1 MLPKHPS
8 DQSNTFL
15 TMVQQLMLNNSFK
28 IGTQHRPR
36 IKTEEDSWSVVG
48 CASTEPTNTSYPITT
63 HTPNSN
69 WKTDETR
76 PRPRK
81 RKNLKLGAKRS
92 TGKFTGKVP
101 GKFTGDNPAIDL
113 NPALDSV
120 GPSIHTDVRVCPSAH
135 TGRLWLSVRTHRT
148 SGCPSV
154 HISARWPFP
163 WTVRVILAHV
173 GCLFSTHRTS
183 VGVRQHT
190 HDVRGLSISTRIST
204 LALPVDCLGDF
215 GPRGLSVQ
223 YTQDVCGYPSA
234 HTGRP
239 RTVRVCPCVSVCV
252 RVSVSTHRTS
262 VAVRQHTQD
271 VHGLSISIHISTL
284 ALPVDCSGDFGP
296 RGLSV
301 QYTQDIRGCPSA
313 HTGCPCTVRVC
324 PCVRQHTQDVRGRP
338 SAHTGRPW
346 TVHHTHRTSVA
357 VLQHT
362 QDVRQHT
369 QDVRGCPSGHT
380 GRPWLAI
387 STRPW
392 LAHQYTYQHAG
403 TVRGL
408 PISTYISMLTTHIS
422 MLALPVDCPCTDF
435 GQLMHH
441 VSTHISMLVLPMDC
455 PCTEFGQLMHQV
467 STYISMLALPVDCPC
482 TDFGQLM
489 HHVSTHISM
498 LALPVDCPCTD
509 FGQLMHHVS
518 THISMLALP
527 VNCSCTDLDMSSS
540 FDGLDCPSPVNIFP
554 WYDRGQAYTWASV
567 LKGCFWVLMLPPGCF
582 WPRLVHMRAAFHR
595 PI

>member
-1 MLPKHPS
+1 M
-8 DQSNTFL
+8 
-15 TMVQQLMLNNSFK
+15 
-28 IGTQHRPR
+28 
-36 IKTEEDSWSVVG
+36 
-48 CASTEPTNTSYPITT
+48 
-63 HTPNSN
+63 
-69 WKTDETR
+69 DETR

-81 RKNLKLGAKRS
+81 REKFKLGAKRS
-92 TGKFTGKVP
+92 AGKFAGKVP
-101 GKFTGDNPAIDL
+101 RKFTGDNPAIDL

-120 GPSIHTDVRVCPSAH
+120 GPSSPTLHT
-135 TGRLWLSVRTHRT
+135 RLGDF
-148 SGCPSV
+148 GCP
-154 HISARWPFP
+154 W
-163 WTVRVILAHV
+163 VILAHV
-173 GCLFSTHRTS
+173 GCLFSTH
-183 VGVRQHT
+183 
-190 HDVRGLSISTRIST
+190 
-204 LALPVDCLGDF
+204 
-215 GPRGLSVQ
+215 
-223 YTQDVCGYPSA
+223 
-234 HTGRP
+234 GRP
-239 RTVRVCPCVSVCV
+239 C
-252 RVSVSTHRTS
+252 VSVSTHRTS
-262 VAVRQHTQD
+262 VAVRQDTQD
-271 VHGLSISIHISTL
+271 VRLSISTHISTL

-313 HTGCPCTVRVC
+313 HTRRPWTALQYTYQHAGPSCGLFGTQRTSVAVRQHTQDVRVLSVCVRVSVSTHRTSVAVRQHKQDVHGLSISIHISTLALPADCSGYFGPCGLSVQYTHDVRGCPSAHTGRLCTVRVC
-324 PCVRQHTQDVRGRP
+324 PCVSVCPSAHTGRLWPSVSTHRTSMHCPSVHISARWPFMWTVRDVCGCP
-338 SAHTGRPW
+338 SAHTGRPSA
-346 TVHHTHRTSVA
+346 HR
-357 VLQHT
+357 
-362 QDVRQHT
+362 
-369 QDVRGCPSGHT
+369 

-422 MLALPVDCPCTDF
+422 MLALPVTPPIEEASTQAACDCHVPFTEEAKQAGRVITLPVDCPCTDF

-482 TDFGQLM
+482 TVFGQLM

-540 FDGLDCPSPVNIFP
+540 FDGLDCPSPLIDASSSFNELMVQVLTFFLGMIEAK
-554 WYDRGQAYTWASV
+554 RIHGQAY
-567 LKGCFWVLMLPPGCF
+567 
-582 WPRLVHMRAAFHR
+582 
-595 PI
+595 